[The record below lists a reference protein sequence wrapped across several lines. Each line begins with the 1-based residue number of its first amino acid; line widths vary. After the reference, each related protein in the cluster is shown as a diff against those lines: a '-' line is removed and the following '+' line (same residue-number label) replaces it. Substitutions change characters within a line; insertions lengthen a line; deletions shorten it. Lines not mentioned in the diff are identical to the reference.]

1 MRGLAAVAIATAAVL
16 GGCSFVMVRV
26 PDVRPTAE
34 PIDCRDAIV
43 VPTLDA
49 AITAAFGYG
58 LVESRNVTQE
68 YGAGFA
74 LVAFVGTELASTIYG
89 FRALAR
95 CRRLNASP
103 ASPAAPA

>member
-1 MRGLAAVAIATAAVL
+1 MATVAAL

-26 PDVRPTAE
+26 PDARPTAE
-34 PIDCRDAIV
+34 RVDCRDAVV
-43 VPTLDA
+43 VPSLDA
-49 AITAAFGYG
+49 ALTAAFGYG
-58 LVESRNVTQE
+58 LVESRNVTQD

-95 CRRLNASP
+95 CRRLNAGP
-103 ASPAAPA
+103 A